1 MHVGKSITL
10 LISALFQSSMLVVVV
25 VVVIVVIVIVIVVV
39 VQTGAVIE
47 MLGEVVVSGGL
58 RLKFAAK
65 IQFVILTKVRF
76 VIKNSHNNNFILF

>member
-10 LISALFQSSMLVVVV
+10 LISALFQSSMLVVLVVVV

-39 VQTGAVIE
+39 VQTGTVIE
-47 MLGEVVVSGGL
+47 MLGGVVVSGGL

-65 IQFVILTKVRF
+65 IQFVILTKV
-76 VIKNSHNNNFILF
+76 KNSHNNNFILF